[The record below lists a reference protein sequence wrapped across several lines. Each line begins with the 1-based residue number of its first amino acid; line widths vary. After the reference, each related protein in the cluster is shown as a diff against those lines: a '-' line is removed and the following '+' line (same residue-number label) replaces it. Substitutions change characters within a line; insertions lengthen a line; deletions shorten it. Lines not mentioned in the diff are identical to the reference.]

1 MSPRPPRFWE
11 NVDKSGECWIWTA
24 ALDQDGYGKCRYG
37 GSVQRAHRVA
47 WDMLVGPIPD
57 GLHLDHLCRVR
68 ACVNPMHLEPV
79 TNRVNLLRGDTH
91 AARNAAKTHC
101 PKGHEYTDENTQ
113 RKSNGSRICRTCSN
127 RKETCA
133 ECGASISRAGLRRHE
148 RNLHGVA
155 A

>member
-11 NVDKSGECWIWTA
+11 NVNKTESCWIWTA
-24 ALDQDGYGKCRYG
+24 ALDQDGYGKCRRDG
-37 GSVQRAHRVA
+37 VKRAHRVA
-47 WDMLVGPIPD
+47 YEELVGPIPA

-68 ACVNPMHLEPV
+68 ECVNPEHLQPV
-79 TNRVNLLRGDTH
+79 TNLLNLMRGQTF
-91 AARNAAKTHC
+91 AAINAAKTHC
-101 PKGHEYTDENTQ
+101 PKGHEYTPENTQ
-113 RKSNGSRICRTCSN
+113 RKANGSRICRTCSN

-133 ECGASISRAGLRRHE
+133 ECGASISRSGLRRHE